1 MPKQSLSYQAEA
13 LWLRLRDA
21 QAEAEAGQEWGR
33 ALRIENIAER
43 AWWRLLR
50 RLTMARV
57 HRRSMIRRSARARC
71 RARLT

>member
-1 MPKQSLSYQAEA
+1 MPKQSLSYQAET

-21 QAEAEAGQEWGR
+21 KAEAEAEQDWNR
-33 ALRIENIAER
+33 ALRIEDISER

-50 RLTMARV
+50 RLTIARV